1 MKAVAVS
8 LLLAAFAGAHAA
20 ALDECRKAEPD
31 GANLLPCLRR
41 AKQLATDDM
50 LEAFLDVERA
60 AAALDSPQL
69 AREALKQSQRA
80 FERYIF
86 EHCRGAQA
94 AFAPAEA
101 AALACETDLLRQR
114 AEALG
119 ALEVV
124 GRRF

>member
-1 MKAVAVS
+1 MKAVAVV
-8 LLLAAFAGAHAA
+8 LLSVALAAAHAA

-31 GANLLPCLRR
+31 GANLLPCLKR
-41 AKQLATDDM
+41 AKQLATEEM

-60 AAALDSPQL
+60 AAATDAPEA
-69 AREALKQSQRA
+69 ARAALKQSQRA

-101 AALACETDLLRQR
+101 AALGCETDLLRQR
-114 AEALG
+114 AQALI